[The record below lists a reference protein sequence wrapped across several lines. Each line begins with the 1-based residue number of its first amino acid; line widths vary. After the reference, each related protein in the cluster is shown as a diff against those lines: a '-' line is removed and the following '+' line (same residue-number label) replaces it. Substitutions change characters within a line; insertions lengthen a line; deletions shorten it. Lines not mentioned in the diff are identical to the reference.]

1 MKSTPENRHN
11 NTAIALYLETL
22 KNHVTPEV
30 LEVVKKHARIEVSG
44 AYIWI
49 LFHSELMVKA
59 MSSISGFQAAAIACG
74 VQVKFDVVEN
84 EDDRIEDKIMDD
96 LEAELAALDK
106 VKPDFTSQLA
116 ELLKSDGIQEIT
128 LTIVGANRVEAHSV
142 WVKRRS
148 ILKLLTPAG
157 RHPELMSSKIR
168 LNVHTPARD
177 GKSCLYD
184 SGTVARPN

>member
-1 MKSTPENRHN
+1 MKSTPENRKN
-11 NTAIALYLETL
+11 KKAIALYLETL
-22 KNHVTPEV
+22 KNHVTPQIF
-30 LEVVKKHARIEVSG
+30 EVVKKHAQIEVFG
-44 AYIWI
+44 TCIWI

-59 MSSISGFQAAAIACG
+59 MSSNLGFQAAAIACG
-74 VQVKFDVVEN
+74 VQVKFDVIQN